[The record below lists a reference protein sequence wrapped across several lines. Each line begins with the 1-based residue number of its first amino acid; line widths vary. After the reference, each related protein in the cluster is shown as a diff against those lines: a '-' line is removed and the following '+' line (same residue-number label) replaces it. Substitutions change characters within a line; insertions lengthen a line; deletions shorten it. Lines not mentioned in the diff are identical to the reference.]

1 MCVPGHGKGLG
12 SRLTLS
18 YACTGYRRLGS
29 QTSIKL
35 CMSLTWEIGF
45 FLNGR
50 VLYNSRAV
58 ISDIGEG
65 SSALYCLTDREEC
78 CSTHKCPGLPSVV
91 LPVLKCPCVPGYPG
105 MSQASRDVPGCPGMS
120 QGSFTVY
127 PTVSIILTP
136 RGGGGG
142 GGGV

>member
-1 MCVPGHGKGLG
+1 MFHENPAHVCTRPWEGFGFEANPILCIYVQDTGLG
-12 SRLTLS
+12 SQS
-18 YACTGYRRLGS
+18 
-29 QTSIKL
+29 SIKL
-35 CMSLTWEIGF
+35 CMSLTWEIVF
-45 FLNGR
+45 CRNWFLSR

-120 QGSFTVY
+120 QGSFSKA
-127 PTVSIILTP
+127 P
-136 RGGGGG
+136 
-142 GGGV
+142 